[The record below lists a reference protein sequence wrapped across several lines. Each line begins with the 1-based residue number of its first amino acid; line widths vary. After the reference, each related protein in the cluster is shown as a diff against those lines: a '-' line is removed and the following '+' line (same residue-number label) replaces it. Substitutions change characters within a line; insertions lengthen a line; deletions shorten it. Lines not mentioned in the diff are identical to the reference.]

1 MDSQGLA
8 SSKGLPDLST
18 GANDDPARNSS
29 GTNTISSC
37 WRPFCLIFFSYKGFK
52 CAFSLNCN
60 VIV

>member
-29 GTNTISSC
+29 GTN
-37 WRPFCLIFFSYKGFK
+37 Y
-52 CAFSLNCN
+52 
-60 VIV
+60 IVLLEDLFV